1 MIRILIVDD
10 QATIR
15 ETIKSLLYLQPNIEV
30 VGIAEDGYQAIT
42 QVKVLNPD
50 IVLMDIEMPNLDG
63 FKATKLIS
71 QQNPNIKILI
81 LTGQDREDIIS
92 QALSSGAQGCLLK
105 NMSSEDIVRA
115 IHFVLEGC
123 TEIQPEINN
132 NKYSLKF
139 THKNKNFNQKN
150 LLEELKHPL
159 DELVI
164 NNRLSFSS
172 RNSKDLDFSFLL
184 LVLKRRYFP
193 AICGFLGVFFGALL
207 YLIFTERIY
216 QVDASIMILE
226 HQPSI
231 SELGRD
237 LNTFIEKPKDYSNL
251 ASQAQL
257 IYSRQIIEASLEE
270 FKKQSK
276 EFNDNISLG
285 EIQKNLQVKIIP
297 NTNILKIS
305 YKNSDSKVTTELL
318 NTIVQTVI
326 KNNTETIRSHAKSLR
341 EFLKRE
347 VAQQKIKV
355 RQTEVRENQYRQQRG
370 IVALDEQ
377 TQNLVNNIN
386 SLENQEQNLSIEI
399 KEKKAAINNLR
410 QIAKTNNPES
420 AYLKGR
426 ISQDKALEQ
435 IKLKLSEAES
445 ELALARSNFTDDSP
459 VVISLLENRDRL
471 LSLYKQKIND
481 IGGNNPSISSENIT
495 IDGQS
500 QGIIDRLVTNQ
511 IELSA
516 LEDKLK
522 AIKTE
527 QKKLG
532 NQLTLLPDKVQSL
545 NDLVYQRE
553 EAQRSLQ
560 FLQRKLEE
568 ARIAEAQLVSNIQI
582 VELAQLPSSP
592 SSPKPMLVIALAT
605 AIGTILAVGI
615 ILLLETIDDIF
626 SDASE
631 VEDKLQIRFLGDLP
645 YLSAP
650 TLFSKKIKLF
660 LQDRNLYEPYRALLK
675 RLEVRCQNQL
685 KLIIVTSSIAGE
697 GKSTVAS
704 HLGVVSAMLSKRTL
718 VIDAHL
724 SQPQQHK
731 SLNAKLQPGLVEIF
745 TKGHSFVESVQSTK
759 IKNLSVLT
767 TGSVTSHSYTILES
781 TFLKSILQAAIN
793 HYDLVIID
801 APPVSNN
808 SDAYTLS
815 QYSNGLL
822 MVTRP
827 FYTPKNI
834 LQQAVAQL
842 QQNNAPILG
851 FVVNHAAKQQKK
863 ANCDA
868 DELTFLSSPLLGSS
882 PTYNSHRNTKE
893 ISKP

>member
-15 ETIKSLLYLQPNIEV
+15 ESIKSLLYLEPNIEV
-30 VGIAEDGYQAIT
+30 VGIAEDGYQAIA
-42 QVKVLNPD
+42 QVKALKPD

-63 FKATKLIS
+63 FKATKLIC
-71 QQNPNIKILI
+71 QHNPNTKILI

-92 QALSSGAQGCLLK
+92 KALSSGAQGCLLK
-105 NMSSEDIVRA
+105 NMSAEDIVRA
-115 IHFVLEGC
+115 IRFVLEGC

-132 NKYSLKF
+132 NRYALKF
-139 THKNKNFNQKN
+139 TNKNKKFKHNN
-150 LLEELKHPL
+150 LLEELQQPL
-159 DELVI
+159 DELIV
-164 NNRLSFSS
+164 NNKLSFSS
-172 RNSKDLDFSFLL
+172 RNSRELNFSFLL

-193 AICGFLGVFFGALL
+193 ALCGFFGVLFGALL

-216 QVDASIMILE
+216 QVDASIMISE
-226 HQPSI
+226 RQPSI

-237 LNTFIEKPKDYSNL
+237 LNTFTEKPKDYSNL
-251 ASQAQL
+251 ASQVKL
-257 IYSRQIIEASLEE
+257 IYSRQIIEASLEN

-285 EIQKNLQVKIIP
+285 EIQKNLQVKVIP
-297 NTNILKIS
+297 NTNILEIS
-305 YKNSDSKVTTELL
+305 YKNSDSQVTTKLL

-326 KNNTETIRSHAKSLR
+326 NNNTETIRLHAKSLR
-341 EFLKRE
+341 EFLKKE

-355 RQTEVRENQYRQQRG
+355 RQTEVRENQYRQERG

-386 SLENQEQNLSIEI
+386 SLENQEQSLLIEI
-399 KEKKAAINNLR
+399 KEKKAAINNL
-410 QIAKTNNPES
+410 QPIAKTNNPES

-426 ISQDKALEQ
+426 ISQDKGLEQ
-435 IKLKLSEAES
+435 IKLKISEAES

-459 VVISLLENRDRL
+459 TVISLLEKRERL
-471 LSLYKQKIND
+471 LSLYNKTIND
-481 IGGNNPSISSENIT
+481 IEGNNSNISADNIT

-500 QGIIDRLVTNQ
+500 QRIIDQLVTNQ
-511 IELSA
+511 IELST

-527 QKKLG
+527 QEKLG
-532 NQLTLLPDKVQSL
+532 NQLILLPDKVQSL
-545 NDLVYQRE
+545 NDLVHQRE

-592 SSPKPMLVIALAT
+592 SSPKPILVIVLAT

-631 VEDKLQIRFLGDLP
+631 VEDKLQISFLGDLP
-645 YLSAP
+645 DLSSSN
-650 TLFSKKIKLF
+650 LSSNKIKLF
-660 LQDRNLYEPYRALLK
+660 LQNRNLYEPYRALLK

-704 HLGVVSAMLSKRTL
+704 HLGVLSAMLSKRTL
-718 VIDAHL
+718 IIDAHL
-724 SQPQQHK
+724 SQPQQYK
-731 SLNAKLQPGLVEIF
+731 SLNAKLQPGLTEIL
-745 TKGHSFVESVQSTK
+745 TKDHSFLESVQSTK
-759 IKNLSVLT
+759 INNLSVLT
-767 TGSVTSHSYTILES
+767 TGSTTSHSCTLLES
-781 TFLKSILQAAIN
+781 HFIKSIMQAAIN
-793 HYDLVIID
+793 YYDLVIID

-815 QYSNGLL
+815 KYSNGLL

-827 FYTPKNI
+827 CYTPKNI
-834 LQQAVAQL
+834 LQQTVSQL
-842 QQNNAPILG
+842 QQNNTPILG
-851 FVVNHAAKQQKK
+851 FVVNHAGKQKK
-863 ANCDA
+863 QAKDNV
-868 DELTFLSSPLLGSS
+868 DEFRSLSSPAIASR
-882 PTYNSHRNTKE
+882 PTHNSHQNTKE